1 MMILWK
7 SKLQYKWIQI
17 YGFMFPVTY
26 QGIWVKKKAE
36 EENCR
41 YVWSAVNMFSFSFL
55 CGMFEVKMELL
66 HFTVDN
72 LN

>member
-26 QGIWVKKKAE
+26 QASELRKKQKKKI
-36 EENCR
+36 
-41 YVWSAVNMFSFSFL
+41 VNFVIRSGLDMFGVQLICFPSLFFVECL
-55 CGMFEVKMELL
+55 K
-66 HFTVDN
+66 
-72 LN
+72 